1 LPSRSDASITFFRRL
16 VVAIVDE
23 LKYQFEKV
31 LFPTDFSKYSQKIL
45 ECINEL
51 PGVRDVVLL
60 HVNYSGLKT
69 GAFSSPE
76 RTALILG
83 SPSEPPGRST

>member
-1 LPSRSDASITFFRRL
+1 LGILNYVSELYSDGEITVREAAEILQLSFRQT
-16 VVAIVDE
+16 AE
-23 LKYQFEKV
+23 LLEKEV
-31 LFPTDFSKYSQKIL
+31 GG
-45 ECINEL
+45 N
-51 PGVRDVVLL
+51 
-60 HVNYSGLKT
+60 VNYSGLKT

>member
-1 LPSRSDASITFFRRL
+1 VGRSHYRKHSGSFRSQYRVCSLMDTSLTRL
-16 VVAIVDE
+16 GFIV
-23 LKYQFEKV
+23 LACSGQS
-31 LFPTDFSKYSQKIL
+31 LIQAQQ
-45 ECINEL
+45 
-51 PGVRDVVLL
+51 
-60 HVNYSGLKT
+60 VNYSGLKT